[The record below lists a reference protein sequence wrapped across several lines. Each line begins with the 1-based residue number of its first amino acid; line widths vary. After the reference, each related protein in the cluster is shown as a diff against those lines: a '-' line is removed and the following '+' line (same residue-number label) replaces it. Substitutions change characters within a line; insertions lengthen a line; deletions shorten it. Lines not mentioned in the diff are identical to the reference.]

1 MTATLPLVRILV
13 LLLML
18 VVLMPFLIPLQ
29 VLQVH
34 LQRHC
39 APSGVDVQK
48 YWGFLVIKEFQGIF
62 KDKFI
67 TEFEYWL
74 YRHN

>member
-18 VVLMPFLIPLQ
+18 VVLMPFLIHLQ
-29 VLQVH
+29 VR

-48 YWGFLVIKEFQGIF
+48 YWGF
-62 KDKFI
+62 
-67 TEFEYWL
+67 
-74 YRHN
+74 RS